1 MDAEGSSAARFHSKA
16 NPTPRKF
23 QDKPR
28 WYDYSNKPGHTREM
42 CWKLH
47 GKLAYWKSRRF
58 GDKAG
63 HGMQAGRDN
72 EVAVP
77 FSKEQIEQLHKLLS
91 ANQS

>member
-1 MDAEGSSAARFHSKA
+1 
-16 NPTPRKF
+16 
-23 QDKPR
+23 
-28 WYDYSNKPGHTREM
+28 M